1 MESQCPLD
9 GIQVS
14 EATFHEVA
22 NLYEVEERPGL
33 EVSFFLS
40 VFLCAGTWEVF
51 FFCLSLS
58 LCTLV
63 PYA

>member
-33 EVSFFLS
+33 EVFFFLSFFLS
-40 VFLCAGTWEVF
+40 L
-51 FFCLSLS
+51 
-58 LCTLV
+58 
-63 PYA
+63 YI